1 MREYVG
7 GGRQLGAAVRLDD
20 FPRGIFIE
28 KRLQRFDTL
37 FSRDIR
43 YVGGLTP
50 RTRMPR
56 CLRPES
62 SVPSFEPIS
71 TTS

>member
-7 GGRQLGAAVRLDD
+7 GGRQLGVAVRLRD

-37 FSRDIR
+37 FSRDVR
-43 YVGGLTP
+43 YVGGFDAEDAYAAL
-50 RTRMPR
+50 
-56 CLRPES
+56 LEAGEQRP
-62 SVPSFEPIS
+62 VV
-71 TTS
+71 